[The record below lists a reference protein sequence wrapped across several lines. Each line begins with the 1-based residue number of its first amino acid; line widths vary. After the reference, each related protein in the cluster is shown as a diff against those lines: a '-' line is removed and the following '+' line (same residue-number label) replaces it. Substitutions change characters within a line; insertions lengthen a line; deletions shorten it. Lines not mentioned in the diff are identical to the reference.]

1 MARLPRFFAP
11 GVPLHVIQ
19 RGNNREALF
28 HQITDYQVYLDWLKK
43 AAQKHACAIHA
54 YVLMPNHVHLLV
66 TPTHEESLPKT
77 LQSLGRQYV
86 QYFNTTHQRTG
97 TLWEGRYRATLIESE
112 TYLFTCSR
120 YIELNPVRAE
130 MVRHPRDYR
139 WSSYAYH
146 AAGKSNPLLTSHTL
160 YQQLG
165 GTAAARQQA
174 YRALFRRHLSGETLD
189 AIRESTNKAWVLG
202 SEKFKD
208 RLAKKLERRVS
219 PLPRGRPAADRD
231 SSQPHHQQ
239 MT

>member
-1 MARLPRFFAP
+1 MARLPRFFVP

-28 HQITDYQVYLDWLKK
+28 RQITDYQVYLDCLKE
-43 AAQKHACAIHA
+43 AAQRHECAIHA
-54 YVLMPNHVHLLV
+54 YVLMTNHVHLLV
-66 TPTHEESLPKT
+66 TPTHEDSLPKT
-77 LQSLGRQYV
+77 FQSLGRQYV

-146 AAGKSNPLLTSHTL
+146 AAGTSNPLLTPHAL

-165 GTAAARQQA
+165 GTAAERQQA
-174 YRALFRRHLSGETLD
+174 YRDFFRHHLSGETLD
-189 AIRESTNKAWVLG
+189 AIREATNKAWALG

-219 PLPRGRPAADRD
+219 PLPRGRPAVSRN
-231 SSQPHHQQ
+231 SEHQSRKE
-239 MT
+239 